1 MIIDNVNQKVRKFLL
16 TLTIFNRIDDVEID
30 IETTN

>member
-16 TLTIFNRIDDVEID
+16 TSEIFNRIDDVEID

>member
-16 TLTIFNRIDDVEID
+16 TSEIFNRIDDVETDID
-30 IETTN
+30 ATN